1 MSNAPAV
8 STAPPFI
15 RDERKEK
22 FDKKAAAK
30 AAVRLMVK
38 YGAPYVTHFAL
49 AFFCLLGAGGLAL
62 IYPLFVGTLFGSI
75 FSPNQTSA
83 LAPVL
88 NIVSNVLARWF
99 PGYRLSPLD
108 PVLALLTAIL
118 VVQSALSF
126 GRTYLLNYVGEKL
139 VADVRRDLYR
149 HLLSLDVTF
158 FANRRTGELTSRI
171 ASDVTAIQNSVTLS
185 LAEALRQVIVFV
197 GGTAFLFWIDWRL
210 ACLLLGLIPVL
221 VVSFAFFGRS
231 IRRRSTR
238 VQDAL
243 AEATAILEETIAGVR
258 TVQSFAREPY
268 EVKRYESHITRSLRE
283 ALGRALARGLF
294 NAAIV
299 FVLFG
304 GFVGLLWYSG
314 NQVLAGK
321 LTAEQLIQFL
331 FYAAWVG
338 GALGTLAE
346 YYGEFNQTIGA
357 SRRVVE
363 LFDTKPSIQDA
374 PDAVA
379 PTKVQGLVE
388 IVDVR
393 FTYPGRT
400 EPALDGVTITA
411 RPGEVIAL
419 VGPSGAGKSTLISLI
434 PRFYDVTGGAIRVDG
449 RDVRGWSLAALRGNI
464 GVVPQ
469 ETTLFSGTVYENIAY
484 GRLDATPEE
493 VERVARAAHA
503 HDFITAFPQ
512 GYQTIVGE
520 RGVKL
525 SGGQRQRIAI
535 ARALLKNPRILI
547 LDEATSSL
555 DSESERYVQEALDV
569 LMEGRTTFVIA
580 HRLSTV
586 QRATRIVVLAHGRIL
601 EEGTHAELLTRDG
614 MYKKLYK
621 LQFRDVP
628 EWILQEAGM
637 QPEASPASAAS
648 AAAH

>member
-1 MSNAPAV
+1 MA
-8 STAPPFI
+8 
-15 RDERKEK
+15 
-22 FDKKAAAK
+22 
-30 AAVRLMVK
+30 K
-38 YGAPYVTHFAL
+38 YGAPYVPYFAL
-49 AFFCLLGAGGLAL
+49 AFFCLVGAGSLAL

-75 FSPNQTSA
+75 FSPDKPSA
-83 LAPVL
+83 LAPLLAVVSGLL
-88 NIVSNVLARWF
+88 NRLF
-99 PGYRLSPLD
+99 PGYQLSPLD
-108 PVLALLTAIL
+108 PVLALLTGIL
-118 VVQSALSF
+118 VVQSVLSF

-185 LAEALRQVIVFV
+185 LAEAMRQVIVFT

-210 ACLLLGLIPVL
+210 ACLLLALIPVL
-221 VVSFAFFGRS
+221 VVSFAFFGRN

-243 AEATAILEETIAGVR
+243 AEATAILEETIAGIR

-268 EVKRYESHITRSLRE
+268 EVNRYETHITRSLRE

-363 LFDTKPSIQDA
+363 LFETKPAICDRQDA
-374 PDAVA
+374 QPAQPVS
-379 PTKVQGLVE
+379 GLVE
-388 IVDVR
+388 VKDVH

-400 EPALDGVTITA
+400 EPALDGITITA

-419 VGPSGAGKSTLISLI
+419 VGPSGAGKSTLISLL
-434 PRFYDVTGGAIRVDG
+434 PRFYDVTSGAICVDG
-449 RDVRGWSLAALRGNI
+449 RDVRAWKLADLRSNI
-464 GVVPQ
+464 GIVPQ
-469 ETTLFSGTVYENIAY
+469 ETTLFSGTVYDNIAY
-484 GRLDATPEE
+484 GKLDATPDE
-493 VERVARAAHA
+493 VERAAQAAHA
-503 HDFITAFPQ
+503 HAFITGFPQ

-586 QRATRIVVLAHGRIL
+586 QRATRIVVMAHGRII
-601 EEGTHAELLTRDG
+601 EEGTHQDLLAREG

-628 EWILQEAGM
+628 EWILQEEAG
-637 QPEASPASAAS
+637 ARGAAPQLQV
-648 AAAH
+648 ARTALP

>member
-1 MSNAPAV
+1 MSNASAV
-8 STAPPFI
+8 STAPTFVS
-15 RDERKEK
+15 DERKERL
-22 FDKKAAAK
+22 DKKAAAK
-30 AAVRLMVK
+30 DAVRLLAK
-38 YGAPYVTHFAL
+38 YGAPYISYFAL
-49 AFFCLLGAGGLAL
+49 AFLCLVGAGSLAL

-75 FSPNQTSA
+75 FSPDQPSA
-83 LAPVL
+83 LSPIL
-88 NIVSNVLARWF
+88 NVVSDLLGRLF
-99 PGYRLSPLD
+99 PNYRLSPLD

-118 VVQSALSF
+118 VVQAVLSF
-126 GRTYLLNYVGEKL
+126 GRTYLLNYVGEKV

-149 HLLSLDVTF
+149 HLLSLDLTF

-171 ASDVTAIQNSVTLS
+171 ASDVTAIQNSITLS
-185 LAEALRQVIVFV
+185 LAEAMRQVIVFA
-197 GGTAFLFWIDWRL
+197 GGAAFLFWIDWRL
-210 ACLLLGLIPVL
+210 ACLLLGLIPAL
-221 VVSFAFFGRS
+221 VASFAFFGRS

-243 AEATAILEETIAGVR
+243 AEATAILEETIAGIR

-268 EVKRYESHITRSLRE
+268 EVSRYESRIARSLRE
-283 ALGRALARGLF
+283 ALARALARGLF

-363 LFDTKPSIQDA
+363 LFETKPAIRDA
-374 PDAVA
+374 PDAAA
-379 PTKVQGLVE
+379 PPAQGLVE
-388 IVDVR
+388 IVEAR

-434 PRFYDVTGGAIRVDG
+434 PRFYDLTGGAIRVDG
-449 RDVRGWSLAALRGNI
+449 RDTRAWELAALRGNI
-464 GVVPQ
+464 GIVPQ
-469 ETTLFSGTVYENIAY
+469 ETTLFSGTVFDNIAY
-484 GRLDATPEE
+484 GKLDATQDE

-503 HDFITAFPQ
+503 HDFILAFPQ
-512 GYQTIVGE
+512 GYQTVVGE

-535 ARALLKNPRILI
+535 ARALLKDPRILI

-586 QRATRIVVLAHGRIL
+586 QRATRIVALAQGRIV
-601 EEGTHAELLTRDG
+601 EQGTHAELLARDG
-614 MYKKLYK
+614 IYKKLYK

-628 EWILQEAGM
+628 EWLLQEAGERDGGDSL
-637 QPEASPASAAS
+637 PNAAR
-648 AAAH
+648 AATG

>member
-1 MSNAPAV
+1 MSDAQAV
-8 STAPPFI
+8 STAPLSV

-30 AAVRLMVK
+30 DTARLMIK
-38 YGAPYVTHFAL
+38 YGAPYLTYFAL
-49 AFFCLLGAGGLAL
+49 AFFCLLGAGSLAL
-62 IYPLFVGTLFGSI
+62 VYPLFVGTLFGSI
-75 FSPNQTSA
+75 FAPDQSSA

-88 NIVSNVLARWF
+88 NIVSNLLEQLF
-99 PGYRLSPLD
+99 PGYHLSPLD
-108 PVLALLTAIL
+108 PVLALLAAIL
-118 VVQSALSF
+118 IVQSGLSF

-139 VADVRRDLYR
+139 IADVRRDLYK
-149 HLLSLDVTF
+149 HLLSLDVAF

-243 AEATAILEETIAGVR
+243 AEATAILEETIAGIR

-268 EVKRYESHITRSLRE
+268 EVNRYESHITRALQE
-283 ALGRALARGLF
+283 ALRRALARGLF

-363 LFDTKPSIQDA
+363 LFDTKSSLQEP
-374 PDAVA
+374 PNPVT

-388 IVDVR
+388 IVNVQ
-393 FTYPGRT
+393 FTYPSRT
-400 EPALDGVTITA
+400 DPALDGVTITA

-434 PRFYDVTGGAIRVDG
+434 PRFYDVTAGAIRVDG
-449 RDVRGWSLAALRGNI
+449 QDVRTWSLAALRHNI
-464 GVVPQ
+464 GIVPQ

-484 GRLDATPEE
+484 GRLDATLEE
-493 VERVARAAHA
+493 VERAARAAHA
-503 HDFITAFPQ
+503 HDFIMAFPQ

-535 ARALLKNPRILI
+535 ARALLKDPCILI

-586 QRATRIVVLAHGRIL
+586 QRATRIVVLVHGRVF
-601 EEGTHAELLTRDG
+601 EEGTHTELLARDG
-614 MYKKLYK
+614 LYKKLYK

-628 EWILQEAGM
+628 EWILQEAGLP
-637 QPEASPASAAS
+637 QQEAATSQAVAR
-648 AAAH
+648 

>member
-1 MSNAPAV
+1 MSTARAA
-8 STAPPFI
+8 STAPLVSAPQ
-15 RDERKEK
+15 KEK
-22 FDKKAAAK
+22 FDKKAAARDT
-30 AAVRLMVK
+30 ARLMAK
-38 YGAPYVTHFAL
+38 YGAPYLPYFAL
-49 AFFCLLGAGGLAL
+49 AFFCLLGAGSLAL

-75 FSPNQTSA
+75 FSPDKPSA
-83 LAPVL
+83 LSPLL
-88 NIVSNVLARWF
+88 NLVSGWLTALF

-108 PVLALLTAIL
+108 PVLALLTGIL
-118 VVQSALSF
+118 VVQSVLSF

-149 HLLSLDVTF
+149 HLLSLDITF

-185 LAEALRQVIVFV
+185 LAEAMRQVIVFT

-210 ACLLLGLIPVL
+210 ASLLLALIPVL

-243 AEATAILEETIAGVR
+243 AEATAILEETIAGIR
-258 TVQSFAREPY
+258 TVQSFTREPY
-268 EVKRYESHITRSLRE
+268 EVNRYESHITRSLHE

-314 NQVLAGK
+314 NQVLEGK

-363 LFDTKPSIQDA
+363 LFDTKPAISDA
-374 PDAVA
+374 PDARSV
-379 PTKVQGLVE
+379 PEVRGLVE
-388 IVDVR
+388 ISEAR
-393 FTYPGRT
+393 FIYPGRT
-400 EPALDGVTITA
+400 EPALDGISITA

-419 VGPSGAGKSTLISLI
+419 VGPSGAGKSTLIALI
-434 PRFYDVTGGAIRVDG
+434 PRFYDLTSGSIRVDG
-449 RDVRGWSLAALRGNI
+449 LDVRQWKLADLRANI
-464 GVVPQ
+464 GIVPQ
-469 ETTLFSGTVYENIAY
+469 ETTLFSGTVYDNITY
-484 GRLDATPEE
+484 GKLDATPED

-503 HDFITAFPQ
+503 HEFIMAFPQ

-535 ARALLKNPRILI
+535 ARALLKDPRILI

-555 DSESERYVQEALDV
+555 DSESEHYVQAALDV

-586 QRATRIVVLAHGRIL
+586 QRATRIVVMAHGRIV
-601 EEGTHAELLTRDG
+601 EEGTHKELLAREG
-614 MYKKLYK
+614 IYKKLYK

-628 EWILQEAGM
+628 EWILQEAGL
-637 QPEASPASAAS
+637 PETPALESTRAALR
-648 AAAH
+648 

>member
-1 MSNAPAV
+1 M
-8 STAPPFI
+8 
-15 RDERKEK
+15 
-22 FDKKAAAK
+22 
-30 AAVRLMVK
+30 
-38 YGAPYVTHFAL
+38 
-49 AFFCLLGAGGLAL
+49 
-62 IYPLFVGTLFGSI
+62 
-75 FSPNQTSA
+75 
-83 LAPVL
+83 
-88 NIVSNVLARWF
+88 
-99 PGYRLSPLD
+99 
-108 PVLALLTAIL
+108 
-118 VVQSALSF
+118 
-126 GRTYLLNYVGEKL
+126 
-139 VADVRRDLYR
+139 
-149 HLLSLDVTF
+149 
-158 FANRRTGELTSRI
+158 
-171 ASDVTAIQNSVTLS
+171 
-185 LAEALRQVIVFV
+185 
-197 GGTAFLFWIDWRL
+197 
-210 ACLLLGLIPVL
+210 L

-243 AEATAILEETIAGVR
+243 AEATAILEETIAGIR
-258 TVQSFAREPY
+258 TVQSFTREPY
-268 EVKRYESHITRSLRE
+268 EVNRYESHITRSLHE

-314 NQVLAGK
+314 NQVLEGK

-363 LFDTKPSIQDA
+363 LFDTKPAISDA
-374 PDAVA
+374 PDARSV
-379 PTKVQGLVE
+379 PEVRGLVE
-388 IVDVR
+388 ISEAC
-393 FTYPGRT
+393 FIYPGRT
-400 EPALDGVTITA
+400 EPALDGISITA

-419 VGPSGAGKSTLISLI
+419 VGPSGAGKSTLIALI
-434 PRFYDVTGGAIRVDG
+434 PRFYDLTSGSIRVDG
-449 RDVRGWSLAALRGNI
+449 LDVRQWKLADLRANI
-464 GVVPQ
+464 GIVPQ
-469 ETTLFSGTVYENIAY
+469 ETTLFSGTVYDNITY
-484 GRLDATPEE
+484 GKLDATPED

-503 HDFITAFPQ
+503 HEFIMAFPQ

-535 ARALLKNPRILI
+535 ARALLKDPRILI

-555 DSESERYVQEALDV
+555 DSESEHYVQAALDA

-586 QRATRIVVLAHGRIL
+586 QRATRIVVMAHGRIV
-601 EEGTHAELLTRDG
+601 EEGTHKELLAREG
-614 MYKKLYK
+614 IYKKLYK

-628 EWILQEAGM
+628 EWILQEAGL
-637 QPEASPASAAS
+637 PETPALESTRAALR
-648 AAAH
+648 

>member
-1 MSNAPAV
+1 MSNAPAA
-8 STAPPFI
+8 STAPPLA

-22 FDKKAAAK
+22 LDKKAAAK
-30 AAVRLMVK
+30 DAAKLMAK
-38 YGAPYVTHFAL
+38 YGAPYIPHFAL
-49 AFFCLLGAGGLAL
+49 AFFCLLGAGSLAL

-75 FSPNQTSA
+75 FSPDKPSA
-83 LAPVL
+83 LSPVL
-88 NIVSNVLARWF
+88 NVVSDLLGRLF
-99 PGYRLSPLD
+99 RGYRLSPLD

-118 VVQSALSF
+118 VVQAVLSF

-139 VADVRRDLYR
+139 VADARRDLYR

-158 FANRRTGELTSRI
+158 FSNRRAGELTSRI
-171 ASDVTAIQNSVTLS
+171 ASDIAAIQNSVTLS
-185 LAEALRQVIVFV
+185 LAEAMRQVIVFV

-221 VVSFAFFGRS
+221 VVSFAFFGRN

-243 AEATAILEETIAGVR
+243 AEATAILEETIAGIR

-268 EVKRYESHITRSLRE
+268 EVERYESHITRSLRE

-304 GFVGLLWYSG
+304 SFVGLLWYSG

-357 SRRVVE
+357 SRRVIE
-363 LFDTKPSIQDA
+363 LFETKPAIQDA
-374 PDAVA
+374 PDAAA
-379 PTKVQGLVE
+379 PPVQGLVE
-388 IVDVR
+388 IADAR

-434 PRFYDVTGGAIRVDG
+434 PRFYDLTGGAIRVDG
-449 RDVRGWSLAALRGNI
+449 RDTRAWKLAALRGNI
-464 GVVPQ
+464 GIVPQ
-469 ETTLFSGTVYENIAY
+469 ETTLFSGTVFDNIVY
-484 GRLDATPEE
+484 GKLDATQAE
-493 VERVARAAHA
+493 VERVARAAYA
-503 HDFITAFPQ
+503 HEFIMAFPQ
-512 GYQTIVGE
+512 GYQTVVGE

-555 DSESERYVQEALDV
+555 DSESERYVQEALDL

-586 QRATRIVVLAHGRIL
+586 RRATRIVVLAHGRIV
-601 EEGTHAELLTRDG
+601 EEGTHAELLARDG
-614 MYKKLYK
+614 MYKKLYQ

-628 EWILQEAGM
+628 EWLLQEAGLRGEAP
-637 QPEASPASAAS
+637 QPDAIR
-648 AAAH
+648 AAAG

>member
-1 MSNAPAV
+1 MPNARADTTAPAL
-8 STAPPFI
+8 APTSQN
-15 RDERKEK
+15 EK
-22 FDKKAAAK
+22 FNKKAATKDTA
-30 AAVRLMVK
+30 RLMVK
-38 YGAPYVTHFAL
+38 YGAPYLPYFAL
-49 AFFCLLGAGGLAL
+49 AFFCLLGAGSLAL

-75 FSPNQTSA
+75 FSPDKPSA
-83 LAPVL
+83 LAPLL
-88 NIVSNVLARWF
+88 NIASNWLTTLF
-99 PGYRLSPLD
+99 PGYRPSPLD
-108 PVLALLTAIL
+108 PVLALLTGIL
-118 VVQSALSF
+118 VVQSVLSF

-149 HLLSLDVTF
+149 HLLSLDITF

-185 LAEALRQVIVFV
+185 LAEALRQVIVFT
-197 GGTAFLFWIDWRL
+197 GGTLFLFWIDWRL
-210 ACLLLGLIPVL
+210 AGLLLALIPVI

-243 AEATAILEETIAGVR
+243 AEATAILEETIAGIR

-268 EVKRYESHITRSLRE
+268 EVNRYESHITRSLRE
-283 ALGRALARGLF
+283 ALSRALSRGLF

-314 NQVLAGK
+314 NQVLEGK

-363 LFDTKPSIQDA
+363 LFDTKPAIYDA
-374 PDAVA
+374 PDAQS
-379 PTKVQGLVE
+379 VQEVRGLVE
-388 IVDVR
+388 ISDAR
-393 FTYPGRT
+393 FIYPGRT
-400 EPALDGVTITA
+400 EPALDGINITA

-419 VGPSGAGKSTLISLI
+419 VGPSGAGKSTLIALI
-434 PRFYDVTGGAIRVDG
+434 PRFYDLTSGSLRVDG
-449 RDVRGWSLAALRGNI
+449 QDVRQWKLADLRANI
-464 GVVPQ
+464 GIVPQ
-469 ETTLFSGTVYENIAY
+469 ETTLFSGTIYDNIAY
-484 GRLDATPEE
+484 GKLDATPEE

-503 HDFITAFPQ
+503 HEFIMSFPQ

-555 DSESERYVQEALDV
+555 DSESEHYVQAALDV

-586 QRATRIVVLAHGRIL
+586 QRATRIVVMAHGRIV
-601 EEGTHAELLTRDG
+601 EEGTHKELLAREG

-628 EWILQEAGM
+628 EWILQEASLS
-637 QPEASPASAAS
+637 EALPLQSTQAAMR
-648 AAAH
+648 